1 MLDNRKKIKYNHI
14 NLITKKGKLFYETN
28 LKISG
33 EALLG
38 EKDYGIDNNVVD
50 RIAMEMKEAGNNTQI
65 AVVVGGGNI
74 FRGMQLSNKTG
85 MVRATA
91 DSMGMLATIMNAIA
105 LKDRF
110 MAAGTPTQIL
120 SAFNIEG
127 MIEGFERDKAI
138 RILERGNVLIIA
150 GGTSNPY
157 FTTDS
162 TSILRALE
170 IGASIVLKGTNV
182 DGVYN
187 KDPKTNKDA
196 VMYDNITFKEAIN
209 QNLRVMDMTA
219 FAMAN
224 DNNMPIRVFNMN
236 NMGNIT
242 KAIKGESIGT
252 YVHN

>member
-1 MLDNRKKIKYNHI
+1 
-14 NLITKKGKLFYETN
+14 
-28 LKISG
+28 
-33 EALLG
+33 
-38 EKDYGIDNNVVD
+38 
-50 RIAMEMKEAGNNTQI
+50 
-65 AVVVGGGNI
+65 
-74 FRGMQLSNKTG
+74 
-85 MVRATA
+85 
-91 DSMGMLATIMNAIA
+91 MNAIA

-187 KDPKTNKDA
+187 KDPKTNEDA
-196 VMYDNITFKEAIN
+196 VMYNDITFKEAIN

-236 NMGNIT
+236 KMGNIT
-242 KAIKGESIGT
+242 KAIKGENIGT

>member
-1 MLDNRKKIKYNHI
+1 MKQTVL
-14 NLITKKGKLFYETN
+14 

-74 FRGMQLSNKTG
+74 FRGMQLSSKTG

-110 MAAGTPTQIL
+110 IAAGTPTQIL

-187 KDPKTNKDA
+187 KDPKTNEDA
-196 VMYDNITFKEAIN
+196 VMYNDITFKEAIN

-236 NMGNIT
+236 KMGNIT
-242 KAIKGESIGT
+242 KAIKGENIGT

>member
-1 MLDNRKKIKYNHI
+1 MKKTV
-14 NLITKKGKLFYETN
+14 L

-38 EKDYGIDNNVVD
+38 QIDYWIDNNVVD
-50 RIAMEMKEAGNNTQI
+50 RIALEMKEAGGDTQI

-120 SAFNIEG
+120 SSFNIEG

-162 TSILRALE
+162 TAILRALE

-182 DGVYN
+182 DGVYD
-187 KDPKTNKDA
+187 KDPKNNEDA
-196 VMYDNITFKEAIN
+196 KMYNEITFREALN
-209 QNLRVMDMTA
+209 KNLRVMDMTA

-224 DNNMPIRVFNMN
+224 DNDMPIRVFNMN
-236 NMGNIT
+236 KMGNIT
-242 KAIKGESIGT
+242 KAISGENIGT
-252 YVHN
+252 YVHNWLYFKVRQNNK

>member
-1 MLDNRKKIKYNHI
+1 MKQTVL
-14 NLITKKGKLFYETN
+14 

-74 FRGMQLSNKTG
+74 FRGMQLSSKTG

-127 MIEGFERDKAI
+127 MIEGFERNKAI

-187 KDPKTNKDA
+187 KDPKTNEDA
-196 VMYDNITFKEAIN
+196 VMYNDITFKEAIN

-236 NMGNIT
+236 KMGNIT
-242 KAIKGESIGT
+242 KAIKGENIGT

>member
-1 MLDNRKKIKYNHI
+1 MKQTVL
-14 NLITKKGKLFYETN
+14 

-74 FRGMQLSNKTG
+74 FRGMQLSSKTG

-187 KDPKTNKDA
+187 KDPKINKDA
-196 VMYDNITFKEAIN
+196 VMYNDITFKEAIN

-236 NMGNIT
+236 KMGNIT
-242 KAIKGESIGT
+242 KAIKGENIGT

>member
-1 MLDNRKKIKYNHI
+1 MKQTVL
-14 NLITKKGKLFYETN
+14 

-74 FRGMQLSNKTG
+74 FRGMQLSSKTG

-196 VMYDNITFKEAIN
+196 VMYDDITFKEAIN

-236 NMGNIT
+236 KMGNIT
-242 KAIKGESIGT
+242 KAIKGENIGT

>member
-1 MLDNRKKIKYNHI
+1 MKQTVL
-14 NLITKKGKLFYETN
+14 

-74 FRGMQLSNKTG
+74 FRGMQLSSKTG

-170 IGASIVLKGTNV
+170 IGAFIVLKGTNV

-187 KDPKTNKDA
+187 KDPKTNEDA
-196 VMYDNITFKEAIN
+196 VMYNDITFKEAIN

-236 NMGNIT
+236 KMGNIT
-242 KAIKGESIGT
+242 KAINGENIGT

>member
-1 MLDNRKKIKYNHI
+1 MKQTVL
-14 NLITKKGKLFYETN
+14 

-74 FRGMQLSNKTG
+74 FRGMQLSSKTG

-110 MAAGTPTQIL
+110 I
-120 SAFNIEG
+120 
-127 MIEGFERDKAI
+127 
-138 RILERGNVLIIA
+138 RGNVLIIA

-187 KDPKTNKDA
+187 KDPKTNEDA
-196 VMYDNITFKEAIN
+196 VMYNDITFKEAIN

-236 NMGNIT
+236 KMGNIT
-242 KAIKGESIGT
+242 KAIKGENIGT

>member
-1 MLDNRKKIKYNHI
+1 MKKRV
-14 NLITKKGKLFYETN
+14 L

-38 EKDYGIDNNVVD
+38 QKEYGIDNNVVD
-50 RIAMEMKEAGNNTQI
+50 RIALEMKEAGNDTEI

-74 FRGMQLSNKTG
+74 FRGMQLSDKTG

-162 TSILRALE
+162 TAILRALE

-182 DGVYN
+182 DGVYD
-187 KDPKTNKDA
+187 KDPKKNEDA
-196 VMYDNITFKEAIN
+196 KMYNDITFKEAIN

-224 DNNMPIRVFNMN
+224 DNDMPIRVFNMN
-236 NMGNIT
+236 KAGNIT
-242 KAIKGESIGT
+242 KAISGENIGT

>member
-1 MLDNRKKIKYNHI
+1 MKQTVL
-14 NLITKKGKLFYETN
+14 

-38 EKDYGIDNNVVD
+38 EKDSGIDNNVVD

-74 FRGMQLSNKTG
+74 FRGMQLSSKTG

-187 KDPKTNKDA
+187 KDPKTNEDA
-196 VMYDNITFKEAIN
+196 VMYNDITFKEAIN

-236 NMGNIT
+236 KMGNIT
-242 KAIKGESIGT
+242 KAIKGENIGT

>member
-1 MLDNRKKIKYNHI
+1 MKKTV
-14 NLITKKGKLFYETN
+14 L

-38 EKDYGIDNNVVD
+38 QKDYGIDNNVVD
-50 RIAMEMKEAGNNTQI
+50 RIALEMKEAGGDTQI

-120 SAFNIEG
+120 SSFNIEG

-162 TSILRALE
+162 TAILRALE

-182 DGVYN
+182 DGVYD
-187 KDPKTNKDA
+187 KDPKNNEDA
-196 VMYDNITFKEAIN
+196 KMYNEITFREALN
-209 QNLRVMDMTA
+209 KNLRVMD
-219 FAMAN
+219 
-224 DNNMPIRVFNMN
+224 MPIRVFNMN
-236 NMGNIT
+236 KMGNIT
-242 KAIKGESIGT
+242 KAISGENIGT

>member
-1 MLDNRKKIKYNHI
+1 MKQTVL
-14 NLITKKGKLFYETN
+14 

-74 FRGMQLSNKTG
+74 FRGMQLSSKTG

-196 VMYDNITFKEAIN
+196 VMYNDITFKEAIN

-236 NMGNIT
+236 KMGNIT
-242 KAIKGESIGT
+242 RAIKGENIGT

>member
-1 MLDNRKKIKYNHI
+1 MKQTVL
-14 NLITKKGKLFYETN
+14 

-74 FRGMQLSNKTG
+74 FRGMQLSSKTG

-170 IGASIVLKGTNV
+170 ISASIVLKGTNV

-187 KDPKTNKDA
+187 KDPKTNEDA
-196 VMYDNITFKEAIN
+196 VMYNDITFKEAIN

-236 NMGNIT
+236 KMGNIT
-242 KAIKGESIGT
+242 KAIKGENIGT

>member
-1 MLDNRKKIKYNHI
+1 MKQTML
-14 NLITKKGKLFYETN
+14 

-196 VMYDNITFKEAIN
+196 VMYKEITFKDAIN

-236 NMGNIT
+236 KMGNIT
-242 KAIKGESIGT
+242 KAIKGENIGT

>member
-1 MLDNRKKIKYNHI
+1 MKQTVL
-14 NLITKKGKLFYETN
+14 

-74 FRGMQLSNKTG
+74 FRGMQLSSKTG

-187 KDPKTNKDA
+187 KDPKTNEDA
-196 VMYDNITFKEAIN
+196 VMYNDITFKEAIN

-236 NMGNIT
+236 KMGNIT
-242 KAIKGESIGT
+242 RAIRGENIGT

>member
-1 MLDNRKKIKYNHI
+1 MKQTVL
-14 NLITKKGKLFYETN
+14 

-74 FRGMQLSNKTG
+74 FRGMQLSSKTG

-110 MAAGTPTQIL
+110 MAVGTPTQIL

-196 VMYDNITFKEAIN
+196 VMYNDITFKEAIN

-236 NMGNIT
+236 KMGNIT
-242 KAIKGESIGT
+242 KAIKGENIGT

>member
-1 MLDNRKKIKYNHI
+1 MKQTVL
-14 NLITKKGKLFYETN
+14 

-74 FRGMQLSNKTG
+74 FRGMQLSSKTG

-196 VMYDNITFKEAIN
+196 VMYNDITFKEAIN

-236 NMGNIT
+236 KMGNIT
-242 KAIKGESIGT
+242 KAIKGENIGT

>member
-1 MLDNRKKIKYNHI
+1 MKQTVL
-14 NLITKKGKLFYETN
+14 

-74 FRGMQLSNKTG
+74 FRGMQLSSKTG

-196 VMYDNITFKEAIN
+196 VMYKEITFKDAIN

-236 NMGNIT
+236 KMGNIT
-242 KAIKGESIGT
+242 KAIKGENIGT